1 MFDVFRAFSMIVC
14 LSVSH
19 KKAGLPML
27 ESVTFRSE
35 GEVAKAFCKEG
46 MLTECII
53 LQTCH
58 RVEVYGVAPDSLK
71 NGSVNRVLRYW
82 SSRVGVSFDVLSRV
96 YEFYEGRE
104 ALAHLFSLAAGLES
118 MVVGEDQIL
127 GQVRTAYVKAKRLG
141 SVGHVLDRTF
151 MKAVNTGRRVR
162 SETKINEGSVS
173 VSSAA
178 VDLAA
183 KELNGLEHVRA
194 LVIGAGEAASIAAD
208 ALKRK
213 GAKEIVI
220 ANRSLDKGA
229 ALAAEVSGRAVGL
242 DALYDVIPSVDLVV
256 TAVSV
261 DKPILEARRAKKAL
275 AGGSG
280 SKLLVVDISQPRA
293 VEEAVGLLRGV
304 VLRNIE
310 DLKEVVEENVQKRR
324 AEAEKARQLVAEEL
338 ELFERELS
346 WVLVEPLITA
356 IYRSLEAVRQREF
369 ERAVRKMAEADAKKV
384 MVIERFSKELVERI
398 MQAPT
403 EELKKA
409 ALDSESELL
418 SAAGRLFKV
427 KSVGEHD

>member
-1 MFDVFRAFSMIVC
+1 MIVC

-27 ESVTFRSE
+27 ESVTFRNE
-35 GEVAKAFCKEG
+35 TEVARGLCKECV
-46 MLTECII
+46 LTECVI

-58 RVEVYGVAPDSLK
+58 RVEVYGVAEDSVK
-71 NGSVNRVLRYW
+71 DGSVNRILRYW
-82 SSRVGVSFDVLSRV
+82 SARVGVSFDVLSRV

-127 GQVRTAYVKAKRLG
+127 GQVRTAYVRAKKLG

-162 SETKINEGSVS
+162 SETRINEGSVS

-183 KELNGLEHVRA
+183 RELGGLESVRA

-208 ALKRK
+208 ALRRRR
-213 GAKEIVI
+213 AKEIVI

-229 ALAAEVSGRAVGL
+229 ALAGEVSGRAVGL
-242 DALYDVIPSVDLVV
+242 DAVYRVLPSVGLVV
-256 TAVSV
+256 AAVSV
-261 DKPILEARRAKKAL
+261 DKPVVEARLARKAL
-275 AGGSG
+275 AGRGDSR
-280 SKLLVVDISQPRA
+280 LLVVDISQPRA
-293 VEEAVGLLRGV
+293 VEEAVGLVRGV

-310 DLKEVVEENVQKRR
+310 DLKAVVEENVQRRR
-324 AEAEKARQLVAEEL
+324 AEAEKARLLVAEEL

-346 WVLVEPLITA
+346 WVLVEPLVSA
-356 IYRSLEAVRQREF
+356 IYRSLEAVRRREF
-369 ERAVRKMAEADAKKV
+369 DRAVRKMGESDVRKRLV
-384 MVIERFSKELVERI
+384 VERFSKELVERI
-398 MQAPT
+398 MRVPT
-403 EELKKA
+403 EELKRA
-409 ALDSESELL
+409 ALDGEGELL

-427 KSVGEHD
+427 KGDGVHE

>member
-1 MFDVFRAFSMIVC
+1 MIVC

-27 ESVTFRSE
+27 ESVTFRNE
-35 GEVAKAFCKEG
+35 GEVARALCKEG
-46 MLTECII
+46 MLQECVV

-58 RVEVYGVAPDSLK
+58 RVEVYGVAQDSMK
-71 NGSVNRVLRYW
+71 NGSVNRILRFW
-82 SSRVGVSFDVLSRV
+82 SSRVGVSYDVLSRV
-96 YEFYEGRE
+96 YEFYVGKE

-127 GQVRTAYVKAKRLG
+127 GQVRTAYVKAKKLG

-183 KELNGLEHVRA
+183 RELGGLEHVRA

-208 ALKRK
+208 ALRRRR
-213 GAKEIVI
+213 AKEIVV
-220 ANRSLDKGA
+220 ANRSLAKGA
-229 ALAAEVSGRAVGL
+229 ALAAEVSGRVVGL
-242 DALYDVIPSVDLVV
+242 DAVYDVLPSVDLVV
-256 TAVSV
+256 AAVSV
-261 DKPILEARRAKKAL
+261 DKPIVEARRAKKAL
-275 AGGSG
+275 ARNSG
-280 SKLLVVDISQPRA
+280 SRLLVVDISQPRA

-310 DLKEVVEENVQKRR
+310 DLKGIVEENVQKRR
-324 AEAEKARQLVAEEL
+324 VEAEKARLLVAEEL

-346 WVLVEPLITA
+346 WVLVEPLVSA
-356 IYRSLEAVRQREF
+356 IYRSLEAVRRREF
-369 ERAVRKMAEADAKKV
+369 DRAVRKMAESDVKKV
-384 MVIERFSKELVERI
+384 MVVERFSMELVERI
-398 MQAPT
+398 MQVPT

-409 ALDSESELL
+409 ALESESELL

-427 KSVGEHD
+427 KGEEEHE

>member
-1 MFDVFRAFSMIVC
+1 
-14 LSVSH
+14 
-19 KKAGLPML
+19 ML
-27 ESVTFRSE
+27 ESVTFRNE
-35 GEVAKAFCKEG
+35 GEVARAFCKEG
-46 MLTECII
+46 MLQECVV

-58 RVEVYGVAPDSLK
+58 RVEVYGLAQDSIK
-71 NGSVNRVLRYW
+71 NGSVNRILKYW
-82 SSRVGVSFDVLSRV
+82 SAKVGVSYDVLSRV

-104 ALAHLFSLAAGLES
+104 ALAHLFSLAAGLKS

-127 GQVRTAYVKAKRLG
+127 GQVRTAYVKAKKLG

-183 KELNGLEHVRA
+183 KELGGLESVRA

-208 ALKRK
+208 ALRRK
-213 GAKEIVI
+213 KAKEIVI
-220 ANRSLDKGA
+220 ANRSIEKGA
-229 ALAAEVSGRAVGL
+229 ALAKKVSGKAVGL
-242 DALYDVIPSVDLVV
+242 DAVYDVLPSVDLVIA
-256 TAVSV
+256 AVSV
-261 DKPILEARRAKKAL
+261 DKPIVEARRAKKAL
-275 AGGSG
+275 ARYRGSR
-280 SKLLVVDISQPRA
+280 LLVVDISQPRA
-293 VEEAVGLLRGV
+293 VEEAVGLLREV

-310 DLKEVVEENVQKRR
+310 DLKEVVEQNVQNRR
-324 AEAEKARQLVAEEL
+324 VEAEKAQLLVAEEL

-346 WVLVEPLITA
+346 WVLVEPLISA
-356 IYRSLEAVRQREF
+356 IYRSLEAVSRREF
-369 ERAVRKMAEADAKKV
+369 DRAVRKMAESDMKKRLV
-384 MVIERFSKELVERI
+384 VERFSKELVERI
-398 MQAPT
+398 MQVPT

-427 KSVGEHD
+427 KGEGPHE